1 MSIDVSLSGRVKV
14 SFSVNFC
21 IVAIK
26 ILKEV
31 HGIEDQFFLISKK
44 FKLTWKETMVAV

>member
-26 ILKEV
+26 ILKESAWNRRP
-31 HGIEDQFFLISKK
+31 ILLN
-44 FKLTWKETMVAV
+44 FKDI